1 MKAFFSH
8 PPVRWL
14 LLCSCV
20 DKLSAWE
27 RWRSILFVTLS
38 IFCNL
43 ASGPFLSFFVTR
55 AAKAL
60 RREARGLWDWI
71 GLDWIDWIGWPGST
85 PPQLLLLDC
94 YRSFVRTSYLST
106 MPSSPPAV
114 ATKNRRAGLPCMLAA
129 VAAIGIKQASA
140 IPCAAYDGTGQVGYV
155 FGAPYGDLSLGP
167 DLSNPS
173 AFVSLTNKT
182 GRPDFSGSNTQCFV
196 VSPARTDCSQR
207 SLMIWLLLLP
217 R

>member
-1 MKAFFSH
+1 MDRRPKLCAEKLGACGRELDS
-8 PPVRWL
+8 L
-14 LLCSCV
+14 LHFYST
-20 DKLSAWE
+20 A
-27 RWRSILFVTLS
+27 RHIL
-38 IFCNL
+38 
-43 ASGPFLSFFVTR
+43 PFLF
-55 AAKAL
+55 
-60 RREARGLWDWI
+60 
-71 GLDWIDWIGWPGST
+71 
-85 PPQLLLLDC
+85 
-94 YRSFVRTSYLST
+94 SYSIQVIYFT
-106 MPSSPPAV
+106 MLPSPPAA
-114 ATKNRRAGLPCMLAA
+114 ATKKRKAGLSYMVIAAAA
-129 VAAIGIKQASA
+129 VGIRQVSA